1 MVSQFTEA
9 QTEKYYDAEDAI
21 YQTIWDA
28 AGSVHWGVFDEHTG
42 DDFLKACANLNR
54 IMVRKGNID
63 STANVL
69 DLGCGNGTTAIWL
82 SQEKNCHVTGV
93 DLSGVRIQNAKDAR
107 TSLSSPEQE
116 RLAFA
121 KASATSLPFAD
132 NTFTHIWSQAV
143 IYHVPDKDRVLS
155 EAYRVLAPGGIMV
168 FDDLTK
174 PQPKI
179 SAEAQKYVYER
190 LLYDTPFSFDGY
202 QEALKKQGF
211 RILEADDLSD
221 QLKESYLN
229 LADRM
234 PISGT
239 HVDRYDWLKIAYN
252 KTATAI
258 DNKEIG
264 WGLFS
269 CQKP

>member
-21 YQTIWDA
+21 YQAIWDA
-28 AGSVHWGVFDEHTG
+28 SGSVHWGVFDEHTG

-54 IMVRKGNID
+54 IMVRKGNIN
-63 STANVL
+63 SAAKVL

-82 SQEKNCHVTGV
+82 SQDQSCHVTGV

-107 TSLSSPEQE
+107 ARLSSLEQE
-116 RLAFA
+116 KLAFA

-143 IYHVPDKDRVLS
+143 IYHVPDKNRVLAES
-155 EAYRVLAPGGIMV
+155 YRVLAPGGIMV

-174 PQPKI
+174 PQLNI
-179 SAEAQKYVYER
+179 SADAQKYVYER

-202 QEALKKQGF
+202 QEALQKQGF

-234 PISGT
+234 PTSGE
-239 HVDRYDWLKIAYN
+239 HVDRYAWLKIAYN
-252 KTATAI
+252 KTAKAI

-264 WGLFS
+264 WGLFA